1 MPEPKDL
8 QIFCCGVVQYSM
20 SSGKFGPDDILPLTK
35 AAMLAFTE
43 VFGMTEV
50 KRYDPPATPRH
61 QYVVPLAG
69 DVPQRVGSAQSV
81 GSVAREVVG
90 QNDVPASDER
100 GFAKWGSWGARC
112 FVFGKNAQCP
122 NFGKPWNEVT
132 WEEFLQM
139 ATNEDAQALKAL
151 NRMAND
157 ELKGGQWEKQNRA
170 RIANAKCVLGMA
182 RKMKAD
188 AEASESMG
196 GDGDSTP
203 F

>member
-1 MPEPKDL
+1 MATPQDL
-8 QIFCCGVVQYSM
+8 HIWMTGVVGRAM
-20 SSGKFGPDDILPLTK
+20 GSGKFSAEDIDT
-35 AAMLAFTE
+35 LADHAQNTFNRIFGE
-43 VFGMTEV
+43 VRVEV
-50 KRYDPPATPRH
+50 KRYDPP
-61 QYVVPLAG
+61 
-69 DVPQRVGSAQSV
+69 PQRSIPGAHPIGAVAQQIVS
-81 GSVAREVVG
+81 GG
-90 QNDVPASDER
+90 NDVPASDER